1 MDSNLMSGFPE
12 AWEAYRIRVKGALL
26 EKRSQ
31 GPLTAAAARL
41 AVRTEEAIWED
52 PYSPCGS
59 WLAGIAE
66 RDANAGRRVLDA
78 VRSFSPIEPPSPPE
92 HSGLVEAGAAA
103 LALGTAGG
111 AGVRALG
118 AAIPAAVGTG
128 LVVAAVTGIVT
139 NQALR
144 ARKSNETRSP
154 IDDYLEQ
161 LDLVRQEIEGI
172 LDEEEE
178 VA

>member
-1 MDSNLMSGFPE
+1 MSGFPE
-12 AWEAYRIRVKGALL
+12 AWEAYRVRVKGALL
-26 EKRSQ
+26 EKRLQ

-41 AVRTEEAIWED
+41 AVRAVEAVWED

-66 RDANAGRRVLDA
+66 RDANAGQRVLDA
-78 VRSFSPIEPPSPPE
+78 VRSFSPIEPPTPPE
-92 HSGLVEAGAAA
+92 HSHLVEAGAAA
-103 LALGTAGG
+103 LALGAAGG
-111 AGVRALG
+111 AGARALG

-128 LVVAAVTGIVT
+128 LVVAAVTGTVA
-139 NQALR
+139 NHALR
-144 ARKSNETRSP
+144 ARESNETRSP

-172 LDEEEE
+172 LDKGDET
-178 VA
+178 A